1 MSEIKLSIVMPTFN
15 REAVVLNA
23 LNSVLSSARN
33 DIEVIVSDDGST
45 DNTMKLV
52 RSVKDKRLVVVES
65 QVNRNANYARNR
77 AIEKAKGNL
86 VAFLDSDDEF
96 LSDRINDVIS
106 FFEDDNTFDVL
117 IDSFLVYKNNK
128 EIQEISFTEGAISN
142 EKLSHYLVAH
152 AIPIT
157 CSTIVTKRSSLV
169 AMGCFD
175 ETFGR
180 HQDRDYLL
188 SAINSGQ
195 SFYIRNGK
203 DVIKHQ
209 GDDSFSRNYKG
220 YIKGLDTLVCKHGVF
235 LENKH
240 HDILSYFISRIF
252 IKSISTFDQAS
263 WQYNKN
269 AYQEAA
275 CIHGS
280 LSRHIFRY
288 LKGKKIR
295 KSIEKDF
302 FSGKFQ

>member
-45 DNTMKLV
+45 DNTMQLV

-96 LSDRINDVIS
+96 LSDRIDGIIS

-128 EIQEISFTEGAISN
+128 KIQEISFTEGAISN

-157 CSTIVTKRSSLV
+157 CSTIVTKRSALI

-220 YIKGLDTLVCKHGVF
+220 YIKGLDTLVCKHDVF

-295 KSIEKDF
+295 KSIEQDF